1 MPVTHGKV
9 THVKQCWDEQSWN
22 VVWKKSI
29 SGLCDLP
36 PFKNHEL
43 NCYIV
48 FARREDDHEY
58 LHRKG
63 KVVGW
68 FDGINSATWR
78 FSMLDVHVQVMSKSS
93 SPQEHALKTKL
104 GLLTAMCPPRSGWWT
119 CSLHSENW
127 EILIG
132 CPEVCSFNGGTSNVS
147 NKDGGNCGMKY
158 AKRILFKLPILLM
171 GLKCSRNFKRLFPPF
186 CQKKKTHLMIN
197 LNGFGYSLE
206 NNLVSVYTYIFGSG
220 YFLSDILGPRHVNSK
235 FLACPMVPGW
245 VRWKLEFC
253 SGETGEAFHVSV
265 NQLPHEI

>member
-1 MPVTHGKV
+1 MVPLDILVQVRLLAGANVDPILEYCMPVTHGKV

-22 VVWKKSI
+22 VVWKNSI
-29 SGLCDLP
+29 SGLCHLP

-63 KVVGW
+63 KVVV
-68 FDGINSATWR
+68 D
-78 FSMLDVHVQVMSKSS
+78 SMGSTRQLGVSVCWMYMFKLCQGHPVRKNM
-93 SPQEHALKTKL
+93 PLKQNL

-158 AKRILFKLPILLM
+158 AKCILFKLPHLANGTQMLTQFQTSFSPILPE
-171 GLKCSRNFKRLFPPF
+171 KKRISWWIWIDLD
-186 CQKKKTHLMIN
+186 TL
-197 LNGFGYSLE
+197 
-206 NNLVSVYTYIFGSG
+206 
-220 YFLSDILGPRHVNSK
+220 
-235 FLACPMVPGW
+235 
-245 VRWKLEFC
+245 
-253 SGETGEAFHVSV
+253 
-265 NQLPHEI
+265 